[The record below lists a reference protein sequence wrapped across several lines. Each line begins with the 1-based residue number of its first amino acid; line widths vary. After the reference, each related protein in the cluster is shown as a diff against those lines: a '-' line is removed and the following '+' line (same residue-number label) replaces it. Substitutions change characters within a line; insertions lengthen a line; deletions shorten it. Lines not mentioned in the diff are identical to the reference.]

1 MLISSLVDHIIHIVV
16 ASTAVT
22 SVALSL
28 QPENDTLNSWLWMT
42 LATYSLLLL
51 YHIFMSVAHI
61 NFFRVPVYR
70 LNAALPQDSTSV
82 ETTVG
87 KTLRNALGMVG
98 LITSMVALALSS
110 DVTAWYIILIVVAVL
125 KRFGD
130 TFLDFE
136 TIQQTLE
143 PECMEYKGYNDILYT
158 VLIHGVLAASLAIHV
173 IKKIDGND
181 DLDPTLTVL
190 DWVAISL
197 IGLHLLLHPLVS
209 IIVATPWNDSIVKT
223 LTFFSTKDNKCDV
236 LKPGNVSDGRTI
248 LVSLN
253 RIPIIRQAI
262 VTLILSLQAYVYG
275 SMTTN
280 THFQSAALFVYAFAD
295 ILGRNVL

>member
-1 MLISSLVDHIIHIVV
+1 MLISSLVDHIIHALV

-28 QPENDTLNSWLWMT
+28 QPENETLNSWLWMT
-42 LATYSLLLL
+42 LATYGLLLL
-51 YHIFMSVAHI
+51 YHIFMSIAHI
-61 NFFRVPVYR
+61 KFFKVPVYR
-70 LNAALPQDSTSV
+70 INSALPQENTSI

-87 KTLRNALGMVG
+87 KTLRNMLGMIG
-98 LITSMVALALSS
+98 LITSMVALALTS
-110 DVTAWYIILIVVAVL
+110 DVTAWYIILIIVAVV

-143 PECMEYKGYNDILYT
+143 PECIEYKGYNDILYT
-158 VLIHGVLAASLAIHV
+158 VLIHIILAASLAIH
-173 IKKIDGND
+173 ILRKIAGND
-181 DLDPTLTVL
+181 DLDSTSTTL

-197 IGLHLLLHPLVS
+197 IGLHLLLHPIVS

-223 LTFFSTKDNKCDV
+223 LSFFSTKDNKCDV

-275 SMTTN
+275 SMNTN
-280 THFQSAALFVYAFAD
+280 SHFQSAALLAYAFAD
-295 ILGRNVL
+295 ILGRNIL